1 MTLPTAITNWPPE
14 TRASVA
20 AAILDAALPTP
31 ERAIVGPHDTVLD
44 FLTERLSP
52 AFPLLKS
59 IYGIDAEPAAERK
72 ARKPRKPTLATV
84 AKQASKAA
92 IDVARYEVKP
102 DGTVVIVTG
111 TPESTA
117 ADNPWPLDEFRTK
130 ETKQ

>member
-1 MTLPTAITNWPPE
+1 MIHPTATTTWPPD
-14 TRASVA
+14 TRLHVAS
-20 AAILDAALPTP
+20 AILDAALPTQQYVF
-31 ERAIVGPHDTVLD
+31 ASQDAALD
-44 FLTERLSP
+44 FLTERVGP
-52 AFPLLKS
+52 ALPLLFKLFH
-59 IYGIDAEPAAERK
+59 GNDEPAAERK

-84 AKQASKAA
+84 AKQANRAA

-111 TPESTA
+111 TPEPAA